1 MQGFHDIKQQP
12 HGFFQGGDSG
22 SSYMMGRTTPGTTKR
37 QPSQAMI
44 SNNPN
49 TTCFAQTTRLQESL
63 HVFTI
68 SNLHRD
74 DNRNKHTCSDQQ
86 NVDFFYFIF
95 LKDTERGFPSLLV
108 GSQHKIQHPHESRD
122 TQQQHRRGGRR
133 RGKEKLTPTLFISQS
148 LWTP

>member
-44 SNNPN
+44 SSNPN
-49 TTCFAQTTRLQESL
+49 MNCFAQTTRVDSRI
-63 HVFTI
+63 HI

-74 DNRNKHTCSDQQ
+74 DDRNKHTCSDQQ
-86 NVDFFYFIF
+86 NVDFFI
-95 LKDTERGFPSLLV
+95 
-108 GSQHKIQHPHESRD
+108 
-122 TQQQHRRGGRR
+122 
-133 RGKEKLTPTLFISQS
+133 LFF
-148 LWTP
+148 

>member
-1 MQGFHDIKQQP
+1 MPCKDFMISNNNHM
-12 HGFFQGGDSG
+12 DSFKVVTQVAHTT
-22 SSYMMGRTTPGTTKR
+22 YMMGRTTPGTTKR

-74 DNRNKHTCSDQQ
+74 DNRNKET
-86 NVDFFYFIF
+86 FFF
-95 LKDTERGFPSLLV
+95 LKTQNEDFLLYLLDRKD
-108 GSQHKIQHPHESRD
+108 KIQYPHESRD
-122 TQQQHRRGGRR
+122 AQQQHRRGGRR
-133 RGKEKLTPTLFISQS
+133 RGKGKHTPTLVISQS